1 MGTSAVRTAGIDGE
15 DLTYNHC
22 LSLAD
27 VVYLCEC
34 GVHPSDMWGSQTSFI
49 TGDNSTFASD
59 TGWWGGTDA
68 SITIPGDGYCHFLN
82 TPSGKAL
89 NSVFNVI
96 QKAKF
101 IVTTSSYIKGVL
113 RIYVNGIYAEG
124 IASDTTYTLTL
135 TNVYKLSFIA
145 NTETSINFTN
155 VLLYPLGCTGLWTG
169 FQPPPGQVLD
179 ASSNKNHALQPA
191 TGSSLTQPK
200 YDFTFK
206 ATIEWSAS
214 NTARHIN
221 VGNVDQAV
229 LTSKSYI
236 TSIISKVTVS
246 TSVQNIEIGDGSDV
260 DRYVASVAPSGTQ
273 DHTLVNNIN
282 DGTNLKL
289 VVTPA
294 GSATMTIEFT
304 VLGIILE

>member
-1 MGTSAVRTAGIDGE
+1 MKNFISYQTGVTLALESSGIQ
-15 DLTYNHC
+15 
-22 LSLAD
+22 
-27 VVYLCEC
+27 
-34 GVHPSDMWGSQTSFI
+34 PS
-49 TGDNSTFASD
+49 
-59 TGWWGGTDA
+59 
-68 SITIPGDGYCHFLN
+68 
-82 TPSGKAL
+82 
-89 NSVFNVI
+89 
-96 QKAKF
+96 
-101 IVTTSSYIKGVL
+101 
-113 RIYVNGIYAEG
+113 
-124 IASDTTYTLTL
+124 
-135 TNVYKLSFIA
+135 
-145 NTETSINFTN
+145 
-155 VLLYPLGCTGLWTG
+155 
-169 FQPPPGQVLD
+169 PGQWLD
-179 ASSNKNHALQPA
+179 SSTNKLHALQPSS
-191 TGSSLTQPK
+191 GSSLTQPK

-221 VGNVDQAV
+221 VGNIDQVV
-229 LTSKSYI
+229 LTSKHYI

-273 DHTLVNNIN
+273 DHTLANNIN